1 MLVVFIGAYFIHLNL
16 TSDRGKN
23 KLDGSSV
30 TAAAIFSC
38 ILLLDVRLADFTSQ

>member
-1 MLVVFIGAYFIHLNL
+1 MLVVFIGAHFIHLNL

-23 KLDGSSV
+23 RLDGPSV

-38 ILLLDVRLADFTSQ
+38 VLLLDVRLVDFTSQ